1 VELMPSMATVAD
13 RIVAGKPGASGR
25 SAVALAIAAVLLCL
39 AALAARWPGVAMY
52 DTISQYEQAVSGDF
66 EDWHPPIMARTWSL
80 LIHIW
85 PGTPPF
91 LILQQALW
99 WGGLGLLAA
108 ALARTGKVAAGWV
121 VLAVGAFPLFVGW
134 DTVVLKD
141 AQLASCLIG
150 AIGLVA
156 HFRFAGRTLP
166 RWGVG
171 AILALLVY
179 ATLVRGNAVFA
190 TVPLGLA
197 LFGWLGVRSWWRR
210 GALMLGLILAVL
222 VVSPLINHQVLGA
235 RASKVERALPL
246 YDVAGI
252 AHHAGLS
259 QLPGASAAAWAEAE
273 AKGCYTPYFWN
284 PYGMPTQCEKLGD
297 AIAFTYPSGAPI
309 LKLWITLVVTHPIA
323 WAEHRLDHFNSNI
336 RFLVGTGQSD
346 AAPPA
351 GSEKNDSGLGAPPS
365 AAGTI
370 LVSAARFITLTPLG
384 WPAAWLALSIA
395 LLGAVRDVR
404 SPVAALGATLAFSAI
419 VMSASYAL
427 VSIASDLRYHLWSM
441 VAAALAM
448 VLLVSSDALD
458 RRRLRVGL
466 AGVALVCLIGIAAR
480 VVMPPEPYPY
490 PVAGK
495 LSGSTS

>member
-1 VELMPSMATVAD
+1 VGL
-13 RIVAGKPGASGR
+13 G
-25 SAVALAIAAVLLCL
+25 IAAFLLCL

-80 LIHIW
+80 LIRIW

-108 ALARTGKVAAGWV
+108 ALARTGRMAAAWA
-121 VLAVGAFPLFVGW
+121 VLVVGAFPLFVGW

-150 AIGLVA
+150 AVGLVA
-156 HFRFAGRTLP
+156 HFRFAGRALP
-166 RWGVG
+166 RW
-171 AILALLVY
+171 ATATILVLIVY

-190 TVPLGLA
+190 SVPLALA
-197 LFGWLGVRSWWRR
+197 LFGWLGVQSWWRR
-210 GALMLGLILAVL
+210 GALMLALILAVL
-222 VVSPLINHQVLGA
+222 VASPLINHQVLGA

-252 AHHAGLS
+252 AHHAGLTDV
-259 QLPGASAAAWAEAE
+259 PGATAQAWAEGE
-273 AKGCYTPYFWN
+273 RMGCYTPYFWN

-297 AIAFTYPSGAPI
+297 AIAFNYPSGAPI
-309 LKLWITLVVTHPIA
+309 MKLWITLVVTHPIA
-323 WAEHRLDHFNSNI
+323 WAEHRLSHFNSNI
-336 RFLVGTGQSD
+336 RFVVGTGQSD

-365 AAGTI
+365 FAGRMLVIAA
-370 LVSAARFITLTPLG
+370 AFITVTPLG
-384 WPAAWLALSIA
+384 WPVAWLALSIA

-404 SPVAALGATLAFSAI
+404 SPIAALGTTLAFSAI
-419 VMSASYAL
+419 AMSASYAL

-441 VAAALAM
+441 VAAALAL
-448 VLLVSSDALD
+448 VLLVSTDALD
-458 RRRLRVGL
+458 AKRLRIGL

-480 VVMPPEPYPY
+480 LVMPPEPYPY
-490 PVAGK
+490 PVYGK
-495 LSGSTS
+495 LSGATS